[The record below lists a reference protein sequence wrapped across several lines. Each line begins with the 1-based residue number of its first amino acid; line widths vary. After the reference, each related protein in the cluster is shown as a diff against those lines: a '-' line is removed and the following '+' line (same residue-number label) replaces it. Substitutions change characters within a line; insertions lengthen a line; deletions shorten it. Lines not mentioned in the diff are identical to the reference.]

1 MKIFAIS
8 LLAACGL
15 ALGTSQALAATHHHA
30 AFKTTLVVAM
40 HDPGCHWFSVHGTLT
55 KTAAVAGPVRV
66 ENRDE
71 ATMMVASRN
80 GMQRI
85 PVGKSLI
92 LKHGNYVLMMKGQAV
107 DDNYLNL
114 TVR

>member
-40 HDPGCHWFSVHGTLT
+40 HDPGCHWFSVHGAFTR
-55 KTAAVAGPVRV
+55 TASVGGPVRV

-71 ATMMVASRN
+71 ATLKVASRH
-80 GMQRI
+80 GMQII
-85 PVGKSLI
+85 PVGKSLV
-92 LKHGNYVLMMKGQAV
+92 LTHGNYVVMMKGQAV
-107 DDNYLNL
+107 DDNYLKL